1 LSALHLW
8 KLIAYTRRMHDLRC
22 ALRTLRR
29 NRAFALAALLTIAL
43 GVGANTAVFSVV
55 RGVLLQPLPFRE
67 PRRLVMLWQTH
78 PAIPQLQVTAP
89 DFEEWRSG
97 NHSFDQMAAYTLQ
110 AMNKISL
117 IGYGEPE
124 QIQGTMMSV
133 NLLPMMGVT
142 PIAGRSILPSEE
154 KEREHVA
161 LISEAL
167 WRRKFGSDRSI
178 VGKPIR
184 IDTESFRVVGIVP
197 RRSGFPVWADI
208 WLPLSL
214 LEPDL
219 QTNRQFHPLEVVA
232 HLRPGVTVEIAQS
245 EMQALAHRL
254 AEAHPATNKTVGAA
268 VVPLADEVSGSV
280 RPALLMVWAAVGLIL
295 LIACVNVAHLLL
307 AHGASRK
314 REAAIRAAIGAQRS
328 QLIRLF
334 LVESVSIAV
343 LGGALGLVL
352 ALYLTPALTS
362 FASAE
367 IPRFAQVSV
376 DGGVFLFALAVSAFC
391 GVLFGLPLAIR
402 SARTDLGEVLKQ
414 SAGVSF
420 ALRRGRIGGVLVM
433 AEVALSLAV
442 LIGAGL
448 LVRSFAAL
456 VKVDPG
462 FRADHVLTMQVHLPV
477 SKYNWDQSWRFFHDI
492 LFPKVRRLQ
501 GVTDVAATNTAPM
514 LIDRTERSRFATRFG
529 IVGQTFEPGRFPVA
543 QFRWVSP
550 EYWHAMGIPLKHGR
564 YLTDNDRNK
573 PVLLVTDSLVQRYF
587 PGQNPVGKQ
596 ILLDVM
602 TAKPSTVEIAGV
614 VGDTR
619 DFALDIAPEMT
630 LYSVNMSPTME
641 LVIHTASDPAT
652 AAAIRRV
659 ARSAST
665 DLGIDHARS
674 MEQVVAGSLA
684 QRRFALL
691 LVSGFALLALALA
704 AIGISGVV
712 SYSIATRTRELGLRM
727 ALGAQYREVVGM
739 LLRESL
745 GLVAPGLVA
754 GCALAFALTRIMA
767 TLLYGVTAA
776 DPLTYLGAAIF
787 LMTVAMAAVYVPARR
802 ATRIDPMQALR
813 EQ

>member
-1 LSALHLW
+1 
-8 KLIAYTRRMHDLRC
+8 MHDLRC
-22 ALRTLRR
+22 ALRTFRR
-29 NRAFALAALLTIAL
+29 NRGFALAALLTIAL

-67 PRRLVMLWQTH
+67 PERLVMLWQTH
-78 PAIPQLQVTAP
+78 PAIPQLQLTAP
-89 DFEEWRSG
+89 DFAEWRASSHG
-97 NHSFDQMAAYTLQ
+97 FDQMAAYTLQ

-124 QIQGTMMSV
+124 QIQGTMMSA

-142 PIAGRSILPSEE
+142 PIAGRGILPSEE
-154 KEREHVA
+154 KGREHVA
-161 LISEAL
+161 LVSEAL
-167 WRRKFGSDRSI
+167 WRRKFGADRSI

-184 IDTESFRVVGIVP
+184 IDTESFTVVGIVP
-197 RRSGFPVWADI
+197 QRNGFPVWADI

-219 QTNRQFHPLEVVA
+219 QTSRQFHPLEVVA
-232 HLRPGVTVEIAQS
+232 HLRPAVTVEIAEA

-268 VVPLADEVSGSV
+268 VIPLADEVSGSV
-280 RPALLMVWAAVGLIL
+280 RPALLVVWAAVGLIL
-295 LIACVNVAHLLL
+295 LIACVNVAHLML

-343 LGGALGLVL
+343 FGGALGLVL

-362 FASAE
+362 LAAAE

-376 DGGVFLFALAVSAFC
+376 DGGVFLFALAVSTLC

-402 SARTDLGEVLKQ
+402 SARTDLGEALKQ
-414 SAGVSF
+414 SGGVSF

-456 VKVDPG
+456 LEVAPG
-462 FRADHVLTMQVHLPV
+462 FRADHVLAMQVHLPS
-477 SKYNWDQSWRFFHDI
+477 SKYDWQKAEQFFQTT
-492 LFPKVRRLQ
+492 LFPKIRTLP
-501 GVTDVAATNTAPM
+501 GVTDVAAANTVPM
-514 LIDRTERSRFATRFG
+514 ALDRTEHSRFATRFG
-529 IVGQTFEPGRFPVA
+529 IVGQAFEPGHFPVA
-543 QFRWVSP
+543 LNRWVSA
-550 EYWHAMGIPLKHGR
+550 EYVQAMGIPLKSGR
-564 YLTDNDRNK
+564 YLNESDSNK
-573 PVLLVTDSLVQRYF
+573 PVVLINDAIARRF
-587 PGQNPVGKQ
+587 FAGQDPVGKQ
-596 ILLDVM
+596 ILLSVM
-602 TAKPSTVEIAGV
+602 TPKPSAVEIVGV

-619 DFALDIAPEMT
+619 DWALDIEPEATFYGVAISPSMT
-630 LYSVNMSPTME
+630 LVARTKGDANSLASTIRRTAMSTNPE
-641 LVIHTASDPAT
+641 LVVGEVS
-652 AAAIRRV
+652 
-659 ARSAST
+659 
-665 DLGIDHARS
+665 S
-674 MEQVVAGSLA
+674 MDEVVGRSLA

-712 SYSIATRTRELGLRM
+712 SFSIATRTRELGLRM
-727 ALGAQYREVVGM
+727 ALGAQFREVVGL

-745 GLVAPGLVA
+745 GLVVPGLVA
-754 GCALAFALTRIMA
+754 GCALAFALTHIMA

-776 DPLTYLGAAIF
+776 DPLTYLGASLF

-802 ATRIDPMQALR
+802 AMRIDPMQALR

>member
-1 LSALHLW
+1 
-8 KLIAYTRRMHDLRC
+8 MHDLRC

-67 PRRLVMLWQTH
+67 PERLVMLWQTH
-78 PAIPQLQVTAP
+78 PAIPQLQLTTP
-89 DFEEWRSG
+89 DFDVWRAR

-124 QIQGTMMSV
+124 QIQGTMMSA

-142 PIAGRSILPSEE
+142 PIVGRGISPSEE
-154 KEREHVA
+154 RGREHVA
-161 LISEAL
+161 LMSEAL
-167 WRRKFGSDRSI
+167 WRRKFGADRSI

-184 IDTESFRVVGIVP
+184 IDTESFTLVGIVP
-197 RRSGFPVWADI
+197 QRNGFPVWADI

-214 LEPDL
+214 LEPEL

-232 HLRPGVTVEIAQS
+232 HLRPGVSIESA
-245 EMQALAHRL
+245 EADMQALAHRL

-268 VVPLADEVSGSV
+268 VVPLADEVSGRV
-280 RPALLMVWAAVGLIL
+280 RPALLVVWAAVGLIL
-295 LIACVNVAHLLL
+295 LIACVNVAHLML
-307 AHGASRK
+307 AHGASRR
-314 REAAIRAAIGAQRS
+314 REAAIRAAVGAQRS

-343 LGGALGLVL
+343 LGGALGLML

-362 FASAE
+362 LAAAE

-376 DGGVFLFALAVSAFC
+376 DGGVFMFALAVSTLC

-402 SARTDLGEVLKQ
+402 SARTDLGEALKQ
-414 SAGVSF
+414 SGGVSF

-456 VKVDPG
+456 LNIAPG
-462 FRADHVLTMQVHLPV
+462 FRADHVLAMQVHLPS
-477 SKYNWDQSWRFFHDI
+477 SKYDWQKAEQFFRTT
-492 LFPKVRRLQ
+492 LFPKLRTLP
-501 GVTDVAATNTAPM
+501 GVTDVAAANTVPM
-514 LIDRTERSRFATRFG
+514 ALDRTEHSRFATRFG
-529 IVGQTFEPGRFPVA
+529 IVGQTFEPGHFPVA
-543 QFRWVSP
+543 LNRWVSA
-550 EYWHAMGIPLKHGR
+550 EYVQAMGIPLKSGR
-564 YLTDNDRNK
+564 YLNESDSNK
-573 PVLLVTDSLVQRYF
+573 PVVLINEAIARRF
-587 PGQNPVGKQ
+587 FAGQDPVGKQ
-596 ILLDVM
+596 ILLSVM
-602 TAKPSTVEIAGV
+602 TPKPSAVEIVGV

-619 DFALDIAPEMT
+619 DWALDIEPEATFYGVAISPSMT
-630 LYSVNMSPTME
+630 LVARTKGDANSLASTIRQTAMSTNPE
-641 LVIHTASDPAT
+641 LV
-652 AAAIRRV
+652 V
-659 ARSAST
+659 
-665 DLGIDHARS
+665 GEVRS
-674 MEQVVAGSLA
+674 MDEVVGRSLA

-691 LVSGFALLALALA
+691 LVSGFALLALVLA
-704 AIGISGVV
+704 TIGISGVV

-727 ALGAQYREVVGM
+727 ALGAQYREVVG
-739 LLRESL
+739 LLLKESL
-745 GLVAPGLVA
+745 ALVAPGLVA
-754 GCALAFALTRIMA
+754 GCVLAFALTRIMES
-767 TLLYGVTAA
+767 LLYGVTAA
-776 DPLTYLGAAIF
+776 DPLTYLGAALF
-787 LMTVAMAAVYVPARR
+787 LLTVAMTAVYLPARR
-802 ATRIDPMQALR
+802 AMRIDPMLALR

>member
-1 LSALHLW
+1 
-8 KLIAYTRRMHDLRC
+8 MHDLRC

-67 PRRLVMLWQTH
+67 PERLVMLWQTH
-78 PAIPQLQVTAP
+78 PAIPQLQLTSP
-89 DFEEWRSG
+89 DFAEWRAG
-97 NHSFDQMAAYTLQ
+97 NHSFDQIAAYTLQ

-117 IGYGEPE
+117 VGYGEPE
-124 QIQGTMMSV
+124 QIQGAMMSA

-142 PIAGRSILPSEE
+142 PIAGRGILPSEE
-154 KEREHVA
+154 KGREHVA

-167 WRRKFGSDRSI
+167 WRRKFAADRSI

-184 IDTESFRVVGIVP
+184 IDTESFTVVGIVP
-197 RRSGFPVWADI
+197 QRNGFPVWADI

-214 LEPDL
+214 LEPQL
-219 QTNRQFHPLEVVA
+219 QTSRQFHPLEVVA
-232 HLRPGVTVEIAQS
+232 HLRPGVSIESAQA
-245 EMQALAHRL
+245 EMQALAQRL

-268 VVPLADEVSGSV
+268 LIPLADEVSGSV
-280 RPALLMVWAAVGLIL
+280 RPALLIVWAAVVLIL

-334 LVESVSIAV
+334 LVESVFIAA

-362 FASAE
+362 LAAAE

-402 SARTDLGEVLKQ
+402 SARTDLGEALKQ
-414 SAGVSF
+414 SGGVSF

-456 VKVDPG
+456 LDVAPG
-462 FRADHVLTMQVHLPV
+462 FRADHVLTMQVHLPND
-477 SKYNWDQSWRFFHDI
+477 KYDWQKAEEFFRST
-492 LFPKVRRLQ
+492 LFPKIRTLP
-501 GVTDVAATNTAPM
+501 GVTDVAAANTVPM
-514 LIDRTERSRFATRFG
+514 ALDRTEHSRFATRFG
-529 IVGQTFEPGRFPVA
+529 IVGQTFEPGHFPVA
-543 QFRWVSP
+543 LNRWVSA
-550 EYWHAMGIPLKHGR
+550 EYVQAMGIPLKSGR
-564 YLTDNDRNK
+564 YLNESDSNK
-573 PVLLVTDSLVQRYF
+573 PVVLINEAIGRRF
-587 PGQNPVGKQ
+587 FAGQDPVGKQ
-596 ILLDVM
+596 ILLSVM
-602 TAKPSTVEIAGV
+602 TPKPSAVEIVGV

-619 DFALDIAPEMT
+619 DWALDIEPEATFYGVAISPSMT
-630 LYSVNMSPTME
+630 LVARTEGDANSLASTIRQTAMTMNPE
-641 LVIHTASDPAT
+641 LV
-652 AAAIRRV
+652 V
-659 ARSAST
+659 
-665 DLGIDHARS
+665 GEVRS
-674 MEQVVAGSLA
+674 MDEVVGRSLA

-691 LVSGFALLALALA
+691 LVSGFALLALVLA

-727 ALGAQYREVVGM
+727 ALGAQYREVVG
-739 LLRESL
+739 LLLKESL
-745 GLVAPGLVA
+745 ALVAPGLVA

-776 DPLTYLGAAIF
+776 DPLTYLGAALF
-787 LMTVAMAAVYVPARR
+787 LMTVAMTAVYLPARR
-802 ATRIDPMQALR
+802 AMRIDPMQALR

>member
-1 LSALHLW
+1 
-8 KLIAYTRRMHDLRC
+8 MHDLRC

-29 NRAFALAALLTIAL
+29 NRAFALAAVLTIAL

-55 RGVLLQPLPFRE
+55 RGVLLRPLPFRE
-67 PRRLVMLWQTH
+67 PERLVMLWQTH
-78 PAIPQLQVTAP
+78 PAIPLLQVTAP
-89 DFEEWRSG
+89 DFAEWRAGS
-97 NHSFDQMAAYTLQ
+97 HSFDQMAAYTLQ

-124 QIQGTMMSV
+124 QIQGTMMSA
-133 NLLPMMGVT
+133 NLLPMLGVK
-142 PIAGRSILPSEE
+142 PLAGRSILPSEE
-154 KEREHVA
+154 KAREHVA

-167 WRRKFGSDRSI
+167 WRRKFGADRSI
-178 VGKPIR
+178 IGKPIR
-184 IDTESFRVVGIVP
+184 IETESFTVVGIVP
-197 RRSGFPVWADI
+197 QRNGFPVWADL

-214 LEPDL
+214 LEPQL
-219 QTNRQFHPLEVVA
+219 QTNRQFHPLEAVA
-232 HLRPGVTVEIAQS
+232 RLRPGVCLESAQAEI
-245 EMQALAHRL
+245 QALARRL
-254 AEAHPATNKTVGAA
+254 AEVQPATNKTVGAA
-268 VVPLADEVSGSV
+268 VIPLADEVSGSV
-280 RPALLMVWAAVGLIL
+280 RPALLIVWAAVGLIL

-314 REAAIRAAIGAQRS
+314 REAAIRAAVGAQRS

-334 LVESVSIAV
+334 LVESISIAV
-343 LGGALGLVL
+343 IGGALGLLL

-362 FASAE
+362 LAAAE
-367 IPRFAQVSV
+367 IPHFAQVSV
-376 DGGVFLFALAVSAFC
+376 DGGVFLFALAVSALC

-414 SAGVSF
+414 SGGVSF

-456 VKVDPG
+456 LEVDPG
-462 FRADHVLTMQVHLPV
+462 FRADHVLTMQVHLP
-477 SKYNWDQSWRFFHDI
+477 SGRYDWQKAEEFFRSA
-492 LFPKVRRLQ
+492 LFPKIRTLP
-501 GVTDVAATNTAPM
+501 GVVDVAAANTVPM
-514 LIDRTERSRFATRFG
+514 ALDRSEHSRFATRFG
-529 IVGQTFEPGRFPVA
+529 IVGRTFEPGHFPVA
-543 QFRWVSP
+543 QNRWVSA
-550 EYWHAMGIPLKHGR
+550 EYLRAIGIPLKSGR
-564 YLTDNDRNK
+564 YLNESDRNK
-573 PVLLVTDSLVQRYF
+573 PVVVINEAIARRF
-587 PGQNPVGKQ
+587 FAGQDVVGKQ
-596 ILLDVM
+596 ILLSVM
-602 TAKPSTVEIAGV
+602 TPKPSAVEIVGV

-619 DFALDIAPEMT
+619 DWALDIESEATFYGVAISPSITMVVRT
-630 LYSVNMSPTME
+630 AGDSNSLASAVRQTAMSTNSE
-641 LVIHTASDPAT
+641 LV
-652 AAAIRRV
+652 V
-659 ARSAST
+659 
-665 DLGIDHARS
+665 GEVQS

-727 ALGAQYREVVGM
+727 ALGAQYREVVGL

-745 GLVAPGLVA
+745 GLVAPELVV
-754 GCALAFALTRIMA
+754 GCALAFALTRLMA

-787 LMTVAMAAVYVPARR
+787 LMLVATLAVYVPARR
-802 ATRIDPMQALR
+802 AMRIDPIQALR